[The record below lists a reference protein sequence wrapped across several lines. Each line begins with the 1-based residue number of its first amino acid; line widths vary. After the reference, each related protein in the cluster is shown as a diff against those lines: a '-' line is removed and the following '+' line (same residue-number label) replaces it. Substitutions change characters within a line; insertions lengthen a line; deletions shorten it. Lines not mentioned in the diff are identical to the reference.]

1 MSDPSL
7 LTALKSAEFWL
18 LLVAAMCA
26 GFGVSGTI
34 TIPATMAGL
43 LMSSLPKYGPL
54 YPRANAV
61 GADAA
66 FWATVLAS
74 ILIAAAASIAAHVL
88 GRLTWWFWSL

>member
-1 MSDPSL
+1 MSDPSFL
-7 LTALKSAEFWL
+7 AALKSAEFWL

-26 GFGVSGTI
+26 GFGVSATI

-54 YPRANAV
+54 YPRAKSA
-61 GADAA
+61 GADMA

-88 GRLTWWFWSL
+88 GRLTCWLWGL

>member
-1 MSDPSL
+1 MSDPSFL
-7 LTALKSAEFWL
+7 AALKSAEFWL

-34 TIPATMAGL
+34 TIPATTAGL
-43 LMSSLPKYGPL
+43 LVSSLPKYGPL
-54 YPRANAV
+54 YPRAKAA

-74 ILIAAAASIAAHVL
+74 ILIAAAASIAAHLL
-88 GRLTWWFWSL
+88 GRLTWWLWGL